1 MKTIILS
8 NCQLEFYS
16 FFSFKKETHA
26 TGSQEP
32 TCCRQLDVSLSLCW
46 RPLPTASFYDL
57 LHCSRRRFDRKYRYI
72 RKLGAT
78 DVKESQYVSQYYLAK
93 KAEDPFFKCVY
104 FFCGIVSAP
113 ENLDYILRTQYE
125 LIYQL
130 ERNDV
135 WCLGS
140 LFALYITAWTI
151 YNSSEYSYPPNPT
164 PYILLL
170 LPKQISLTKE
180 GAMSLIDHCIDQTN
194 NVTDFILKPYFH
206 ITKCRWEFEQYK
218 SQQALDSTHIRS
230 LLERTDATIRMC
242 KGFDQDWM
250 KAHSFGAMVSAV
262 NLKIEIAL
270 CCFSDQDIFLSI
282 KGKAQHLLEDLTR
295 CFEVNQA
302 LISKYDEAWFLSVQ
316 SKCFRLE
323 GNETQA
329 RECASNSAHRYLESG
344 RNWRAVEEARHTG
357 DVHLIK
363 YCEKKAQPRV
373 Q

>member
-1 MKTIILS
+1 MT
-8 NCQLEFYS
+8 
-16 FFSFKKETHA
+16 
-26 TGSQEP
+26 
-32 TCCRQLDVSLSLCW
+32 
-46 RPLPTASFYDL
+46 
-57 LHCSRRRFDRKYRYI
+57 
-72 RKLGAT
+72 
-78 DVKESQYVSQYYLAK
+78 
-93 KAEDPFFKCVY
+93 
-104 FFCGIVSAP
+104 
-113 ENLDYILRTQYE
+113 
-125 LIYQL
+125 
-130 ERNDV
+130 
-135 WCLGS
+135 
-140 LFALYITAWTI
+140 
-151 YNSSEYSYPPNPT
+151 
-164 PYILLL
+164 
-170 LPKQISLTKE
+170 
-180 GAMSLIDHCIDQTN
+180 LIDYCISQTDN
-194 NVTDFILKPYFH
+194 ITDFILKPYFH
-206 ITKCRWEFEQYK
+206 IAKCRWEFEQYR
-218 SQQALDSTHIRS
+218 SQQSQQSPNGTCTCIVNLLKHI
-230 LLERTDATIRMC
+230 DATIQMC
-242 KGFDQDWM
+242 QEFDQDWM
-250 KAHSFGAMVSAV
+250 IADSFGAMVSAV